1 MNDIVSSSANSNA
14 GISPEERYRATQR
27 VTWVSIGVNIVLTV
41 LQIVVGYFGRSQA
54 LMADGLHSLSDML
67 SDFLVLFANRHG
79 SRDADETHPYGHA
92 RIETAATLVLGA
104 MLIGL
109 GIALLWGAGVRLQ
122 NPGAIQKVHI
132 ATLYIGILTL
142 IGKELLFRYM
152 MAVAKRLRSQMLVA
166 NAWHSRSD
174 AASSLV
180 VVLGIAGNL
189 MGFGFLDL
197 IAAVLVAFM
206 IARMGWKMSFEALS
220 ELIDTALSDE
230 EVLAIRATLEST
242 PGVHGL
248 HELRTRKMGDQA
260 LVDAHVLVD
269 PRISVSEGH
278 HIAERARKRVLEK
291 HGVLDVMVHIDPE
304 DDAKVKPSA
313 HLPPRAELIA
323 HLKTGL
329 GDALPEPQRI
339 LLHYLDGK
347 VEAELLLPESFCAN
361 AQGVDALKQR
371 IHEFVAAEPDFRAV
385 LIHAGKHHIGA

>member
-1 MNDIVSSSANSNA
+1 MSDTIPLAAIGAN
-14 GISPEERYRATQR
+14 ERYRATQR
-27 VTWVSIGVNIVLTV
+27 VTWVSIGVNLVLTV

-54 LMADGLHSLSDML
+54 LMADGLHSLSDLL

-92 RIETAATLVLGA
+92 RIETAATLALGV
-104 MLIGL
+104 MLVGL
-109 GIALLWGAGVRLQ
+109 GVALLWGAGVRLQ
-122 NPGAIQKVHI
+122 DPGAIQTVHV

-142 IGKELLFRYM
+142 LGKESLFRYM

-189 MGFGFLDL
+189 MGFAFLDL

-206 IARMGWKMSFEALS
+206 IARMGWKMAFNALS
-220 ELIDTALSDE
+220 ELIDTALSDA
-230 EVLAIRATLEST
+230 EVQAIRATLEAT

-278 HIAERARKRVLEK
+278 HIAERARKRVLDA

-304 DDAKVKPSA
+304 DDARVRPSA

-323 HLKTGL
+323 RLRTGL
-329 GDALPEPQRI
+329 GEALPEPQRI

-347 VEAELLLPESFCAN
+347 VEAELLLPEEFCAN
-361 AQGVDALKQR
+361 LQAVAQLKGR
-371 IHEFVAAEPDFRAV
+371 IQTFLAKEPDFRTV
-385 LIHAGKHHIGA
+385 QIHAGKHHVGASLD

>member
-1 MNDIVSSSANSNA
+1 MNDIVSSP
-14 GISPEERYRATQR
+14 GISPDERYRATQR
-27 VTWVSIGVNIVLTV
+27 VTWVSIVVNIVLTV
-41 LQIVVGYFGRSQA
+41 LQIVVGYFGKSQA

-79 SRDADETHPYGHA
+79 SRDADESHPYGHA

-104 MLIGL
+104 MLIALGL
-109 GIALLWGAGVRLQ
+109 LLLWGAGMRLQ
-122 NPGAIQKVHI
+122 DPNAIQKVHI

-142 IGKELLFRYM
+142 IGKEALFRYM

-180 VVLGIAGNL
+180 VVIGIAGNL
-189 MGFGFLDL
+189 MGFRFLDL

-206 IARMGWKMSFEALS
+206 IARMGWKMAFEALS

-230 EVLAIRATLEST
+230 EVQAIRATLEST

-278 HIAERARKRVLEK
+278 HIAERARKRVLQQ

-304 DDAKVKPSA
+304 DDAKVRPSA

-323 HLKTGL
+323 RLKTGL
-329 GDALPEPQRI
+329 GEALPEPQRI
-339 LLHYLDGK
+339 LFHYLDGK
-347 VEAELLLPESFCAN
+347 VEAELLLPESFCTNPELVA
-361 AQGVDALKQR
+361 ALKQR
-371 IHEFVAAEPDFRAV
+371 IHVFLQEDPEFRTV
-385 LIHAGKHHIGA
+385 LLHAGKHHVGA